1 MMDGMK
7 SELVEYCKTMYA
19 TGLVSSSGGN
29 VSVRC
34 EGTALITPTGR
45 SLRNLRP
52 EEIVEI
58 DIASGRVIG
67 EGKPSKE
74 APMHLA
80 AYRSRDDVRAVVH
93 VHSPYAVSLSCL
105 KGLVD
110 GEDAMPAYTPGYAAR
125 IGRLPVV
132 PYLRPGSSEL
142 AKEVAGLLR
151 SHDAAILRNH
161 GTLGVGRD
169 LDSALNIVEDIEANA
184 RIHVILGG
192 TGRALCEDER
202 RSLFRREG
210 GA

>member
-1 MMDGMK
+1 MMDEMK
-7 SELVEYCKTMYA
+7 SELVEYCRTIYSA
-19 TGLVSSSGGN
+19 GLVSSSGGN

-34 EGTALITPTGR
+34 KGTALITPTGR
-45 SLRNLRP
+45 SLRNLKP

-67 EGKPSKE
+67 QGKPSKE
-74 APMHLA
+74 AAMHLA

-105 KGLVD
+105 KNLVD
-110 GEDAMPAYTPGYAAR
+110 GEDAMPAYTPGYVAR
-125 IGRLPVV
+125 IGVLPVV

-142 AKEVAGLLR
+142 AEEVGRFLQ
-151 SHDAAILRNH
+151 SHDAVLLRNH

-169 LDSALNIVEDIEANA
+169 LESALNIVEDIEANA
-184 RIHVILGG
+184 RIHITLGG

-202 RSLFRREG
+202 RSLFRRDG